1 MVFEVLGDNLLAL
14 IKEYNYRGIPPS
26 LVRRI
31 ARQVLV
37 ALHYLHTTCA
47 IIHTDLKPENIMLTQ
62 ALRPRKRPPQPL
74 EDGAA
79 LTPPPNGHA
88 DPAATSSAHTST
100 PSGLTKNQKKKW
112 KRKQKKSAAKG
123 PLQQVLDSHA
133 SGASP
138 SHDSCSTSMD
148 MNGEEDSAEVNHRE
162 AESAMSPERRGARQ
176 DAGALGEQEMS
187 GLSDFRL
194 DDEQAEPCLLDHPES
209 IHCKVADF
217 GNACWVHKQFTTD
230 IQTRQYRC
238 PEVIL
243 GANYSTPADMWS
255 LACMIF
261 ELVTG
266 DHLFDPRS
274 GRDYGRDE
282 DHLALFIELLGPVPL
297 QVALRG
303 EASHEFFNRHGQLRA
318 IHKLR
323 PWGLCE
329 VLREKYDFSR
339 QEAELLSSFLL
350 PMLDYR
356 PERRAT
362 AQQMLSHDWLDE
374 RHNEREGRHS
384 PSDHHHHHHDNGQS
398 PGEKAARRHGDY
410 EGSGSRSPAQHD
422 GHRSRSP
429 SPSPPPVGAR
439 AEANGGPAEA
449 NGMPEHLPRLSS
461 EASTGTPLQGGRSSP
476 RLSSMASSGVLLSPM
491 AGILCG
497 VNKPAVYG
505 RHVRRACSAE
515 SSREE
520 SVNPVQLTSD
530 RRSALGATLLVG
542 VGSIL
547 AASEAQALG
556 FQKDLKKN
564 RRGKEIPESEFKD
577 GPQGL
582 KYYDVSVG
590 TGPEVKKGDR
600 IAVHY
605 DAKWKNITFMT
616 SRQGMGV
623 TGGEPVGFDVGAQGA
638 GGTLPGLDLGVRGM
652 RSGGQRKLIIPPEL
666 AYGSK
671 GVAEIPPNATLN
683 FDVQLLSIK
692 QNAFGYRTKIVEG

>member
-1 MVFEVLGDNLLAL
+1 MEAKTKPGPRLKAGGTTVKRRNKRKNRKGAQHQAAGSQQPAQQPVQTYACRSGSDDDFSDSEDEGLEGYKKGGYHPVRLGEKYCNGRYTVLQKLGWGHFSTVWLVKDATTGKEGAMKVQKSARHYTEAARDEIKLLTDIRDRLPNQGDAAADTCNCVLLLNSFDHRGPHGLHVCMVFEVLGDNLLAL

-274 GRDYGRDE
+274 GRDYGRC
-282 DHLALFIELLGPVPL
+282 AL
-297 QVALRG
+297 
-303 EASHEFFNRHGQLRA
+303 S
-318 IHKLR
+318 
-323 PWGLCE
+323 C
-329 VLREKYDFSR
+329 
-339 QEAELLSSFLL
+339 
-350 PMLDYR
+350 
-356 PERRAT
+356 
-362 AQQMLSHDWLDE
+362 
-374 RHNEREGRHS
+374 
-384 PSDHHHHHHDNGQS
+384 
-398 PGEKAARRHGDY
+398 
-410 EGSGSRSPAQHD
+410 SG
-422 GHRSRSP
+422 
-429 SPSPPPVGAR
+429 
-439 AEANGGPAEA
+439 
-449 NGMPEHLPRLSS
+449 
-461 EASTGTPLQGGRSSP
+461 T
-476 RLSSMASSGVLLSPM
+476 
-491 AGILCG
+491 
-497 VNKPAVYG
+497 
-505 RHVRRACSAE
+505 
-515 SSREE
+515 
-520 SVNPVQLTSD
+520 
-530 RRSALGATLLVG
+530 
-542 VGSIL
+542 
-547 AASEAQALG
+547 
-556 FQKDLKKN
+556 
-564 RRGKEIPESEFKD
+564 
-577 GPQGL
+577 
-582 KYYDVSVG
+582 
-590 TGPEVKKGDR
+590 
-600 IAVHY
+600 
-605 DAKWKNITFMT
+605 
-616 SRQGMGV
+616 
-623 TGGEPVGFDVGAQGA
+623 
-638 GGTLPGLDLGVRGM
+638 
-652 RSGGQRKLIIPPEL
+652 
-666 AYGSK
+666 
-671 GVAEIPPNATLN
+671 
-683 FDVQLLSIK
+683 
-692 QNAFGYRTKIVEG
+692 